1 MASCEYSYTP
11 KRRSGPSNNPEMY
24 GYYDHERD
32 EFDSPRSC
40 LGDDY
45 RKRKRK
51 NNIQLKILK
60 TEFNKCDN
68 WNKEKIT

>member
-1 MASCEYSYTP
+1 
-11 KRRSGPSNNPEMY
+11 MY